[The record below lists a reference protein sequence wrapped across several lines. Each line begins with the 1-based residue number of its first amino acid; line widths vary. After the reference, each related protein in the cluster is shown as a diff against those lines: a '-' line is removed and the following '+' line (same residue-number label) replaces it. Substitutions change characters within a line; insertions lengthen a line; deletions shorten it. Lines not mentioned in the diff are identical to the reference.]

1 MMSKAIFKSDIE
13 ELPSSRPAS
22 SGNDAYLWWKHQVDQ
37 DQRGFCELLGIQPG
51 TMRAKMIGV
60 RKLTTGEVYK
70 AVRWWVHS
78 GRRITN
84 EEIGAF
90 VVCHGKLY
98 SSKEPDSE

>member
-1 MMSKAIFKSDIE
+1 MSKAIFKSDIE

-51 TMRAKMIGV
+51 TMRAKMLGV

>member
-1 MMSKAIFKSDIE
+1 MSKAIFKSDIE